1 MGIRLNFHQRKIYF
15 IHLARAWS
23 PIFTPVSKASVF
35 SPDATGSKRFIL
47 NVEVTPE
54 HKPRASSSLQPGP
67 VLARLGPAAARA
79 AAEEEIQ
86 REEAGV
92 TAHAQQRAGVTA
104 HAQQRAGGTAHAQ
117 QRAGPGDKRSI
128 FSQLGQW
135 LCHGGGAGAG
145 EGLYAT
151 TGQSSVA
158 RYPI

>member
-54 HKPRASSSLQPGP
+54 HKPRTSSSLQPGP

-104 HAQQRAGGTAHAQ
+104 HAQQRP
-117 QRAGPGDKRSI
+117 GPGDKRSI

>member
-54 HKPRASSSLQPGP
+54 HKPRASSSLQQGP
-67 VLARLGPAAARA
+67 VLARLGPGAARA

-92 TAHAQQRAGVTA
+92 TAHAQQRAGV
-104 HAQQRAGGTAHAQ
+104 TAHAQ

>member
-92 TAHAQQRAGVTA
+92 TAHAQQRAGITA
-104 HAQQRAGGTAHAQ
+104 HAQQRP
-117 QRAGPGDKRSI
+117 GPGDKRSI

>member
-1 MGIRLNFHQRKIYF
+1 MGIRLNVHQRKIYF
-15 IHLARAWS
+15 IHLGRAWS
-23 PIFTPVSKASVF
+23 PIFTAISKASVF

-54 HKPRASSSLQPGP
+54 HKPRTSGSLQPGP
-67 VLARLGPAAARA
+67 VLARLGAAAARA

-92 TAHAQQRAGVTA
+92 TAHAQQRPG
-104 HAQQRAGGTAHAQ
+104 H
-117 QRAGPGDKRSI
+117 GDKRSI

-151 TGQSSVA
+151 TGQSSLCSL
-158 RYPI
+158 

>member
-1 MGIRLNFHQRKIYF
+1 M
-15 IHLARAWS
+15 
-23 PIFTPVSKASVF
+23 
-35 SPDATGSKRFIL
+35 
-47 NVEVTPE
+47 EVTPE
-54 HKPRASSSLQPGP
+54 HKPRTSGSLQPGP
-67 VLARLGPAAARA
+67 VLARLGPGAARA

-92 TAHAQQRAGVTA
+92 TAHAQQRAGV
-104 HAQQRAGGTAHAQ
+104 TAHAQ

-151 TGQSSVA
+151 TGQ
-158 RYPI
+158 

>member
-23 PIFTPVSKASVF
+23 PIFTGISKASVF

-54 HKPRASSSLQPGP
+54 HKPRTSGSLQPGP

-92 TAHAQQRAGVTA
+92 TAHAQQRP
-104 HAQQRAGGTAHAQ
+104 
-117 QRAGPGDKRSI
+117 GPGDKRSI

-151 TGQSSVA
+151 TGQSSLA

>member
-23 PIFTPVSKASVF
+23 PIFTGISKASVF

-92 TAHAQQRAGVTA
+92 TAHAQQRP
-104 HAQQRAGGTAHAQ
+104 
-117 QRAGPGDKRSI
+117 GPGDKRSI

-158 RYPI
+158 GYPI

>member
-15 IHLARAWS
+15 IHLAWR
-23 PIFTPVSKASVF
+23 PIFTAVSKASVF

-92 TAHAQQRAGVTA
+92 TAHARQRP
-104 HAQQRAGGTAHAQ
+104 
-117 QRAGPGDKRSI
+117 GPGDKRSI

-135 LCHGGGAGAG
+135 LCHGGGAGG
-145 EGLYAT
+145 GGVEGLYAT
-151 TGQSSVA
+151 TGQ
-158 RYPI
+158 

>member
-23 PIFTPVSKASVF
+23 PIFTGISKASVF

-104 HAQQRAGGTAHAQ
+104 HAQQRAG
-117 QRAGPGDKRSI
+117 PGDKRSI

-151 TGQSSVA
+151 TGQSSLA

>member
-92 TAHAQQRAGVTA
+92 TAHAQQRAG
-104 HAQQRAGGTAHAQ
+104 
-117 QRAGPGDKRSI
+117 PGDKRSI

>member
-23 PIFTPVSKASVF
+23 PIFTGISKASVF

-92 TAHAQQRAGVTA
+92 TAHAQQRP
-104 HAQQRAGGTAHAQ
+104 
-117 QRAGPGDKRSI
+117 GPGDKRSI

-151 TGQSSVA
+151 TGKSSVA

>member
-23 PIFTPVSKASVF
+23 PIFTAISKASVF

-54 HKPRASSSLQPGP
+54 HKPRTSGSLQPGP

-92 TAHAQQRAGVTA
+92 TAHAQQRP
-104 HAQQRAGGTAHAQ
+104 
-117 QRAGPGDKRSI
+117 GPGDKRSI

-151 TGQSSVA
+151 TGQSSLA

>member
-104 HAQQRAGGTAHAQ
+104 HAQQRP
-117 QRAGPGDKRSI
+117 GPGDKRSI

>member
-86 REEAGV
+86 REEPGV
-92 TAHAQQRAGVTA
+92 TVHAQQRP
-104 HAQQRAGGTAHAQ
+104 
-117 QRAGPGDKRSI
+117 GPGDKRSI

-151 TGQSSVA
+151 TGQ
-158 RYPI
+158 